1 MTFPLPFSVLNCS
14 EVVGLFARPR
24 ASAMLFN
31 SVLCASMCA
40 GNGTLNK
47 AAGIDFKQL
56 SLLAKIN
63 ENQSGE
69 VWSCCFYITVVLSVT
84 DVHNNACYKV
94 INLTPAYVLHSYT
107 VYCGGSAGTLSQ
119 CFFLL

>member
-1 MTFPLPFSVLNCS
+1 MTFPLPFSVLNCA
-14 EVVGLFARPR
+14 EIVRLFARHR
-24 ASAMLFN
+24 ALAMLFN
-31 SVLCASMCA
+31 SVLCVSMPT

-69 VWSCCFYITVVLSVT
+69 VWSCCFYMTAVLSVT
-84 DVHNNACYKV
+84 DVRNSCYKV
-94 INLTPAYVLHSYT
+94 IHL
-107 VYCGGSAGTLSQ
+107 
-119 CFFLL
+119 